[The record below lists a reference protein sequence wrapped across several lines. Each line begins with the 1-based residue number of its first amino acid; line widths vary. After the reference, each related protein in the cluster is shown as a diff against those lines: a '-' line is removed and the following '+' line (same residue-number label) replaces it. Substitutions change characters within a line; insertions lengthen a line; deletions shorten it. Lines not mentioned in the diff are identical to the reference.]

1 MSTKDPHAM
10 PDTATPLMSGRGYRR
25 VFVRDLEIVAS
36 VGLLEYEKRYDQRIL
51 VSTELYVRDHYDG
64 SSDRLADVLDY
75 SKVVDGMTQLI
86 QREHVNLIETLAERI
101 AAFCL
106 ADERVEAV
114 RVKIEK
120 PEVIE
125 NCRSVGI
132 EIERHRG

>member
-1 MSTKDPHAM
+1 M